1 MTNAVFMPYVLAF
14 NAEAIADRMARL
26 SMWLGLETHST
37 AGVIDWILRLR
48 EEVGVPHTLAGLE
61 VDGTRIDEIAAAAAV
76 DPTAGGNPV
85 EFDRAAARRVFL
97 AALDG
102 RL

>member
-1 MTNAVFMPYVLAF
+1 
-14 NAEAIADRMARL
+14 
-26 SMWLGLETHST
+26 MWLGLKTQST

-48 EEVGVPHTLAGLE
+48 EGVGVPRTLAGLK
-61 VDGTRIDEIAAAAAV
+61 VDDERIDEIAAAAEI

-85 EFDRAAARRVFL
+85 KFDRAAARQVFVT
-97 AALDG
+97 ALHG